1 MPDTSKQPPNQRS
14 RLPALMPVLQR
25 RARRLAGNPSDA
37 EDLVQETLMRLV
49 KKLNE
54 GHAIDDLPAYAMR
67 TLHNQ
72 ARMLWRRAPAP
83 EELGEDDA
91 SIEPVAMERLEC
103 ADTLAA
109 IDLLPETQCALMRM
123 VSAGE
128 TSPATLAK
136 RTGLPLGTV
145 MSRLARARARLRAA
159 LDTGPSDG

>member
-1 MPDTSKQPPNQRS
+1 MPDPAHPCAQQRS
-14 RLPALMPVLQR
+14 CLPDLMPVLQR
-25 RARRLAGNPSDA
+25 RARRLAANPSDA
-37 EDLVQETLMRLV
+37 EDLAQEALMRVV
-49 KKLNE
+49 KKLND

-72 ARMLWRRAPAP
+72 ARMLWRRARAP

-91 SIEPVAMERLEC
+91 SIPPVAMARLEC

-109 IDLLPETQCALMRM
+109 IEQLPEPQCALMHM
-123 VSAGE
+123 VSEGE

-145 MSRLARARARLRAA
+145 MSRLARARARLRVT
-159 LDTGPSDG
+159 LDTPHSDG

>member
-1 MPDTSKQPPNQRS
+1 MSKSETDTIDPS
-14 RLPALMPVLQR
+14 RLPDLMPMLQK
-25 RARRLAGNPSDA
+25 RARRLTSNPSDA
-37 EDLVQETLMRLV
+37 EDLAQETLVRLV
-49 KKLNE
+49 KKLDE
-54 GHAIDDLPAYAMR
+54 GRAIDDLPAYAMR

-91 SIEPVAMERLEC
+91 SIEPVAMDRLEC
-103 ADTLAA
+103 EDTLRA
-109 IDLLPETQCALMRM
+109 ISDLPDDQCALMEM

-128 TSPATLAK
+128 TSPAKLAK

-159 LDTGPSDG
+159 LGKEPK